1 MTRELKI
8 RDIKIKTLDEKLKE
22 MENKH
27 IEEMKKI
34 NQIFSQKEIQKQK
47 IENNLRSKIL
57 KLEMEGKE
65 K

>member
-1 MTRELKI
+1 
-8 RDIKIKTLDEKLKE
+8 